1 MSDKIRFFTRTFMDY
16 TEWEE
21 YNGLRLDLLHSVFS
35 FDNKPEKYNAIVM
48 PDPSMFM
55 NWH

>member
-21 YNGLRLDLLHSVFS
+21 YNGRRLDLLHSVFS